1 MRCVSVKRSMC
12 SLCCFMNCVGCKG
25 LVADLMFCTFHCPI
39 RKVSACGS
47 LVWCALPSWLG
58 LDCGSESVRCRMRV
72 AICALLLGRVG
83 RVNGAL
89 ELGTG
94 TGCLRRCLVA
104 CLRVAVRGF
113 KARGSDVLRS
123 SWRGLPPEGGRCPGQ
138 CRRASPALSCRHSF
152 RALLLHF
159 RYSRLAEA
167 RRMSRGFVERGRD
180 ARVIRY
186 PFLFLRLSPK
196 R

>member
-1 MRCVSVKRSMC
+1 MVWLSI
-12 SLCCFMNCVGCKG
+12 
-25 LVADLMFCTFHCPI
+25 CTFHCSI
-39 RKVSACGS
+39 RNVLACGS
-47 LVWCALPSWLG
+47 LVWCARQSLFG
-58 LDCGSESVRCRMRV
+58 LDRGDGSVGGRIRV

-89 ELGTG
+89 ELGGG
-94 TGCLRRCLVA
+94 TVCLRRGLVA
-104 CLRVAVRGF
+104 YLRVRRF

-138 CRRASPALSCRHSF
+138 CRRASPVLSCRHSF

-159 RYSRLAEA
+159 RYSRLAKA
-167 RRMSRGFVERGRD
+167 RLMPRGLVEGGGD
-180 ARVIRY
+180 ARVLRC
-186 PFLFLRLSPK
+186 PFLFVRLSPK